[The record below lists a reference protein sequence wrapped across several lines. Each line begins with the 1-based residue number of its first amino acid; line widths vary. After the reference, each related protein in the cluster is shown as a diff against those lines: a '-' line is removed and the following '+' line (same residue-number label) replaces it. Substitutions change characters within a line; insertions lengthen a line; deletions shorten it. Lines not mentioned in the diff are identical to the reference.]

1 MATDDRDPTVNDHAA
16 CAERRNQLCE
26 MAQLPNSYRGP
37 QNDPGQSQV
46 VQHTMDQTSEIMAE
60 NVVTS
65 RGPSFPNTLSRVPSD
80 TPERENT
87 TDATNSAAT
96 LPRQNPGRKTSIR
109 FRSIGEEDEDEV
121 SAQTHDPDQ
130 MFLTTPAG
138 SKLPVEGPLSRPFKG
153 KEHAPSDPSQ
163 EYSSTWPDDAPESI
177 RCDDNCSDSRIDEK
191 WTLFNEMLTY
201 WSLTADQLK
210 GDYTTTE
217 NDLNSLHY
225 RVLETNHR
233 LDEMTSSIAD
243 IQVPAGH
250 LMSDIP
256 SPKLVKREE
265 PSPHEQARQAVF
277 AEQGASEDPEEY
289 MRRLRAQ
296 SQFRIVA
303 PPSNTEILILPA
315 RRSEGTRDYLAPI
328 PSQPTGIEES
338 KSPKFVSTPNR
349 KEDRER
355 LVRMPGLPHPQIAT
369 VLLFCVVAT
378 CSVRATLQRSFPSL
392 VYA

>member
-1 MATDDRDPTVNDHAA
+1 
-16 CAERRNQLCE
+16 
-26 MAQLPNSYRGP
+26 
-37 QNDPGQSQV
+37 
-46 VQHTMDQTSEIMAE
+46 
-60 NVVTS
+60 
-65 RGPSFPNTLSRVPSD
+65 
-80 TPERENT
+80 
-87 TDATNSAAT
+87 
-96 LPRQNPGRKTSIR
+96 
-109 FRSIGEEDEDEV
+109 
-121 SAQTHDPDQ
+121 

-153 KEHAPSDPSQ
+153 EEHTPSDPSQ
-163 EYSSTWPDDAPESI
+163 EYSSTWPDDVPESI

-201 WSLTADQLK
+201 WSSTADQLK

-289 MRRLRAQ
+289 MRRL
-296 SQFRIVA
+296 
-303 PPSNTEILILPA
+303 
-315 RRSEGTRDYLAPI
+315 
-328 PSQPTGIEES
+328 
-338 KSPKFVSTPNR
+338 
-349 KEDRER
+349 
-355 LVRMPGLPHPQIAT
+355 
-369 VLLFCVVAT
+369 
-378 CSVRATLQRSFPSL
+378 
-392 VYA
+392 